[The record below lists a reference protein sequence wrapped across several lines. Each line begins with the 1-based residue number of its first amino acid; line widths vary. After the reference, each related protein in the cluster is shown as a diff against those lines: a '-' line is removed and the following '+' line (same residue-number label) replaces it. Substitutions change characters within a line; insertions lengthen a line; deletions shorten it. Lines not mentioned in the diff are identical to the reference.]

1 MAAREEIVA
10 FCDDLLSPGLFT
22 DHTPNG
28 LQVHGRAE
36 VGCLATCA
44 SPSLML
50 FREAAERGAHMLLL
64 HHGLFWDRDPRV
76 VDPLLA
82 ARLRLLLEREINLV
96 AYHLPLD
103 AHPEVGNN
111 ACLARL
117 AGLEELDFAFGAH
130 QGQTLGCVGRLREPL
145 PLRELA
151 SRLARQL
158 AAQPVLVEA
167 GPAQVRRV
175 GVVSGGAGEP
185 ELLLQAR
192 AAGCDAYL
200 TGSLSE
206 PGVAAARELGLGVV
220 ALGHYNSEK
229 LGVRALGDRLGTR
242 FGLEIVHL
250 DVPNPV

>member
-1 MAAREEIVA
+1 MAGRDEIVT
-10 FCDDLLSPGLFT
+10 FCDDLLSPGLFQ
-22 DHTPNG
+22 DYAPNG
-28 LQVHGRAE
+28 LQVHGKAE
-36 VGCLATCA
+36 VRRVATGV

-50 FREAAERGAHMLLL
+50 FREAAAAGVDMLLL
-64 HHGLFWDRDPRV
+64 HHGLFWERDPRV
-76 VDPLLA
+76 IDPVMA
-82 ARLRLLLEREINLV
+82 ARLRTLLEREINLV

-111 ACLARL
+111 AGLARL
-117 AGLEELDFAFGAH
+117 AGLEEVEHGFGRYH
-130 QGQTLGCVGRLREPL
+130 GQALGCVGRLPAPL

-151 SRLARQL
+151 SRLSRPL
-158 AAQPVLVEA
+158 EAQPVLVEA

-175 GVVSGGAGEP
+175 GVVSGGAGDAD
-185 ELLLQAR
+185 LLQQAR

-206 PGVAAARELGLGVV
+206 PGVATARELNLGVI

-229 LGVRALGDRLGTR
+229 LGVRALGDRLGTAL
-242 FGLEIVHL
+242 GLDVLHL